1 MEIQGTIK
9 RISPTVDVSA
19 KFKKREV
26 VVTTQE
32 QYPQQISIE
41 CHQDKVSLLD
51 GFSEGQE
58 VTVGINI
65 RGREWTSPQG
75 EVKFFNTIVAWR
87 IDTAKQVPPAP
98 SYGKAPTAIPAM
110 APHTDEDEDSFGNAP
125 SMAPIADGESDD
137 PPF

>member
-1 MEIQGTIK
+1 MEIQGVVK
-9 RISPTVDVSA
+9 RISKTISVSD
-19 KFKKREV
+19 KFKKREI

-41 CHQDKVSLLD
+41 FHQDKVSLID
-51 GFSEGQE
+51 AVKEGQE
-58 VTVGINI
+58 VTIGIGI

-75 EVKFFNTIVAWR
+75 EVKYFNTIVAWR
-87 IDTAKQVPPAP
+87 IDTAKQVPPSP

-110 APHTDEDEDSFGNAP
+110 APHTYEDEDSFGNAP

-137 PPF
+137 LPF

>member
-1 MEIQGTIK
+1 MSEIKGTIK
-9 RISPTVDVSA
+9 CISQTVEVSA

-41 CHQDKVSLLD
+41 FHQDKVSLLD
-51 GFSEGQE
+51 GVKQGQE

-75 EVKFFNTIVAWR
+75 EVRYFNSIVGWR

-98 SYGKAPTAIPAM
+98 SYGKAATSRPAM
-110 APHTDEDEDSFGNAP
+110 APLADEDIDQL
-125 SMAPIADGESDD
+125 
-137 PPF
+137 PF

>member
-1 MEIQGTIK
+1 MEIKGKIK
-9 RISPTVDVSA
+9 RISITVDVSA

-41 CHQDKVSLLD
+41 FHQDKISLLD
-51 GFSEGQE
+51 GVKQGQD

-75 EVKFFNTIVAWR
+75 EVKYFNTIVAWR

-110 APHTDEDEDSFGNAP
+110 APMD
-125 SMAPIADGESDD
+125 DGESEDL
-137 PPF
+137 PF